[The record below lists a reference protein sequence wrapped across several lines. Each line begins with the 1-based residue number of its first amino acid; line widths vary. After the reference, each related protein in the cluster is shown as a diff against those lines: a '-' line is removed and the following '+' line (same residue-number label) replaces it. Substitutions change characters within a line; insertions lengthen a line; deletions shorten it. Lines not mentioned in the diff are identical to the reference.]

1 MVMTQGYFWQV
12 PELTKFRTVFE
23 NADVVLGASISNQQR
38 LFRKDTGRI
47 CFDEQEAKR
56 LCVNSIMR
64 EEATLFRKEKNMKS
78 TVKRI
83 TIIGSGASGTLLA
96 ANLLRSEANCSLE
109 INLVDKKEKI
119 GRGVA
124 YSTTSDCHLLNVPAA
139 KMSAFADDM
148 EHFYRWLKENDYD
161 YQPSDFVPRKI
172 YGKYLRDVISQ
183 SILNINSN
191 AQINVIDDEAV
202 DIVDDKF
209 GTQVILK
216 SGEILFSDQV
226 ILAFGNFAPPLP
238 PVSDL
243 SFAKSEKYF
252 QNS

>member
-23 NADVVLGASISNQQR
+23 NADVVLGASSDNQRR

-47 CFDEQEAKR
+47 CFDEREAKR
-56 LCVNSIMR
+56 LSVNSIMT
-64 EEATLFRKEKNMKS
+64 EEAALFRKEKNMKS
-78 TVKRI
+78 TAKRI

-96 ANLLRSEANCSLE
+96 ANLLRSETNCSLE

-161 YQPSDFVPRKI
+161 Y
-172 YGKYLRDVISQ
+172 
-183 SILNINSN
+183 
-191 AQINVIDDEAV
+191 
-202 DIVDDKF
+202 
-209 GTQVILK
+209 
-216 SGEILFSDQV
+216 
-226 ILAFGNFAPPLP
+226 
-238 PVSDL
+238 
-243 SFAKSEKYF
+243 
-252 QNS
+252 